1 MLTLAYILIF
11 AIDFF
16 TVSHSLNVLFN
27 ANVGSSLKTYLK
39 PEIKKNIKLPVWP
52 VWGGVLQQLLDWA
65 GQPYISSILF
75 KNVGG
80 RVVPLSLE
88 ELQVSPFLLLAHHC
102 HSFTPFDPFRK
113 ISEIF
118 ISEGFPAHPHSGFD
132 TVTYCLDGGFLH
144 RDSEGMK
151 MSYGDGDVQW
161 MRAGRGIIH
170 EEMWDNVK
178 SYSSHQK
185 IEIFQIWV
193 NLPQKLKANS
203 PAVKLIKSSEIPD
216 FVVDNGIQVKLI
228 AGTVS
233 DIRKGLSYEGPG
245 NVIAGSPTAIL
256 HITVPSKKRLELSV
270 PKQST
275 SLAYIRAGSA
285 TVRGDVEQPLR
296 YSDSVLFRDDFI
308 DDQTSA
314 SESNPANY
322 NDSSYRVIDLQA
334 EEEGVDLLLLVGEPL
349 GEPVLWNGPFVQ
361 ENERDLYRVARVF
374 ARVGRSGFWDFR
386 LTDSEWLRHV
396 KGLDLQ
402 RLIDKEEEGN

>member
-1 MLTLAYILIF
+1 MAEEDQPMEVQGEEEEAEIVVEEAPVAELTVVEALKQ
-11 AIDFF
+11 
-16 TVSHSLNVLFN
+16 VL
-27 ANVGSSLKTYLK
+27 
-39 PEIKKNIKLPVWP
+39 KKALVYD
-52 VWGGVLQQLLDWA
+52 GLRRGLHD
-65 GQPYISSILF
+65 
-75 KNVGG
+75 
-80 RVVPLSLE
+80 
-88 ELQVSPFLLLAHHC
+88 
-102 HSFTPFDPFRK
+102 
-113 ISEIF
+113 
-118 ISEGFPAHPHSGFD
+118 GFD

-151 MSYGDGDVQW
+151 MSYGDGD
-161 MRAGRGIIH
+161 
-170 EEMWDNVK
+170 
-178 SYSSHQK
+178 
-185 IEIFQIWV
+185 
-193 NLPQKLKANS
+193 
-203 PAVKLIKSSEIPD
+203 
-216 FVVDNGIQVKLI
+216 
-228 AGTVS
+228 
-233 DIRKGLSYEGPG
+233 GLSYEGPG

-374 ARVGRSGFWDFR
+374 SRVGRSGFWDFR